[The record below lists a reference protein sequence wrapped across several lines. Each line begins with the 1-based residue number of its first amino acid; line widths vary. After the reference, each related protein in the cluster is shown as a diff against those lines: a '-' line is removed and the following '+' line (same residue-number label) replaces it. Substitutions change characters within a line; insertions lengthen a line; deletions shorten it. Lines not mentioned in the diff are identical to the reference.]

1 MRKFT
6 LFFAALCCTVMANA
20 WNLQVDGICYNVNWS
35 DYTATVTYETKDAN
49 NYKNLSGNVTIPATV
64 RGDLTDFTVI
74 AIGDSAFM
82 KAKNITQ
89 VDLSA
94 TSITKIGKYAFDT
107 CTKLSNVNFP
117 PSVTSLGNNAF
128 YYCLKL
134 ATLNLPDDL
143 QTVGAQCFMYCHS
156 LIALRIPDKVTKIKT
171 NTFADCVA
179 LQYLEL
185 PVELQEV
192 GYNFIYKCNALQI
205 ITIHATVPPTIGDYG
220 YGSINNPKSITL
232 RVPYGSKSLYQEA
245 SGWKDFN
252 IEEMKNP
259 HEGIDQ
265 PTSDSSLKGRGKKL
279 IKDGQLLIERN
290 GKTYNAL
297 GAELK

>member
-6 LFFAALCCTVMANA
+6 LFLAALCCTVMANA

-35 DYTATVTYETKDAN
+35 DNTAIVTYETKGTD

-74 AIGDSAFM
+74 AIGDSAFT

-94 TSITKIGKYAFDT
+94 TSITTIGKSAFNT

-117 PSVTSLGNNAF
+117 PSVTSLGNEAF

-156 LIALRIPDKVTKIKT
+156 LIALRIPDKVTKIKM
-171 NTFADCVA
+171 NAFADCVA

-185 PVELQEV
+185 PVALQEV

-220 YGSINNPKSITL
+220 SISNPKSITL

-259 HEGIDQ
+259 NEGIDEVSQ
-265 PTSDSSLKGRGKKL
+265 ESKAKSQKV
-279 IKDGQLLIERN
+279 IKDGQLYIERN

-297 GAELK
+297 GAEIK

>member
-1 MRKFT
+1 
-6 LFFAALCCTVMANA
+6 
-20 WNLQVDGICYNVNWS
+20 
-35 DYTATVTYETKDAN
+35 
-49 NYKNLSGNVTIPATV
+49 
-64 RGDLTDFTVI
+64 
-74 AIGDSAFM
+74 
-82 KAKNITQ
+82 
-89 VDLSA
+89 
-94 TSITKIGKYAFDT
+94 
-107 CTKLSNVNFP
+107 
-117 PSVTSLGNNAF
+117 
-128 YYCLKL
+128 
-134 ATLNLPDDL
+134 
-143 QTVGAQCFMYCHS
+143 MYCHS

-259 HEGIDQ
+259 NEGIEEVSQQ
-265 PTSDSSLKGRGKKL
+265 PKANSQKL
-279 IKDGQLLIERN
+279 IKNGQLLIERN

-297 GAELK
+297 GAEIK

>member
-1 MRKFT
+1 MRKLT

-20 WNLQVDGICYNVNWS
+20 WNLEVDGICYNVNWS
-35 DYTATVTYETKDAN
+35 DNTAIVTYETKGTD
-49 NYKNLSGNVTIPATV
+49 NYKNLSGTVTIPATV

-74 AIGDSAFM
+74 AIGDSAFT

-94 TSITKIGKYAFDT
+94 TSITTIGKSAFNT

-117 PSVTSLGNNAF
+117 PSVTSLGNDAF

-156 LIALRIPDKVTKIKT
+156 LIALRIPDKVTKIKM
-171 NTFADCVA
+171 NAFADCVA

-220 YGSINNPKSITL
+220 SISNPKSITL

-259 HEGIDQ
+259 NEGIDEVSQ
-265 PTSDSSLKGRGKKL
+265 ESKVKSQKM
-279 IKDGQLLIERN
+279 IKDGQLLINRN
-290 GKTYNAL
+290 GKTYNAT
-297 GAELK
+297 GQEVK

>member
-1 MRKFT
+1 MKKFT
-6 LFFAALCCTVMANA
+6 LFLAALCCTVMANA

-35 DYTATVTYETKDAN
+35 DNTAIVTYETKGTD
-49 NYKNLSGNVTIPATV
+49 NYKNLSGTVTIPATV

-74 AIGDSAFM
+74 AIGDSAFT

-94 TSITKIGKYAFDT
+94 TSITTIGKSAFNT

-117 PSVTSLGNNAF
+117 PSVTSLGNDAF

-156 LIALRIPDKVTKIKT
+156 LIALRIPDKVTKIKM
-171 NTFADCVA
+171 NAFADCVA

-220 YGSINNPKSITL
+220 SISNPKSITL

-259 HEGIDQ
+259 NEGIDEVSQ
-265 PTSDSSLKGRGKKL
+265 ESKAKSQKMIKG
-279 IKDGQLLIERN
+279 GQLYIERN

-297 GAELK
+297 GTELK

>member
-1 MRKFT
+1 MRKLT
-6 LFFAALCCTVMANA
+6 LFFAALCCTVLANA
-20 WNLQVDGICYNVNWS
+20 WNLEVDGICYNVNWN
-35 DYTATVTYETKDAN
+35 DYTATVTYETKGTD
-49 NYKNLSGNVTIPATV
+49 NYKNLSGTVTIPATV

-74 AIGDSAFM
+74 AIGDSAFT

-94 TSITKIGKYAFDT
+94 TSITTIGKSAFNT

-117 PSVTSLGNNAF
+117 PSVTSLGNDAF

-156 LIALRIPDKVTKIKT
+156 LIALRIPDKVTKIKM
-171 NTFADCVA
+171 NAFAVCDA

-220 YGSINNPKSITL
+220 SISNPKSITL

-259 HEGIDQ
+259 NEGIDEVSQ
-265 PTSDSSLKGRGKKL
+265 ESKVKSQKM
-279 IKDGQLLIERN
+279 IKDGQLIIERN
-290 GKTYNAL
+290 GKTYNAT
-297 GAELK
+297 GQEVK